1 MNFLILGS
9 GYGLYGYLP
18 AIYKISKKIFLDI
31 KYKKKIKFK
40 DNFKKIEWYSNV
52 ENVLSKI
59 NYVVIAKRPND
70 QFKLVKYIFKKNK
83 TVNFFLEKPLAPTP
97 SKAKELLFF
106 LKKKKILFKIGFI
119 FSYLKWYDLI
129 FKNFNHKKSKILI
142 EWNFKYNKNNNSWKK
157 EPRAGGGIIAY
168 YGIHFIKIFSDF
180 NFKKIKEN
188 ILEKYTWRYIV
199 SDKNSNIIKL
209 IININS
215 DKEKF
220 IIRINNK
227 VLRYQNP
234 FDEVIIGTK
243 EDPRCKY
250 LIKYVLSG
258 FTNSKECF
266 NKHLN
271 CIKFWSNISKSL
283 N

>member
-18 AIYKISKKIFLDI
+18 SIYKISKKIFLDI
-31 KYKKKIKFK
+31 KYKKKIKFI
-40 DNFKKIEWYSNV
+40 DNFKKIEWYNNM
-52 ENVLSKI
+52 ENILSKI

-70 QFKLVKYIFKKNK
+70 QFKLVEYIHKKNK
-83 TVNFFLEKPLAPTP
+83 TVNFFLEKPLAATP

-106 LKKKKILFKIGFI
+106 LKRKKILFKVGFI

-129 FKNFNHKKSKILI
+129 FKNFNYEKSKILI

-157 EPRAGGGIIAY
+157 KPRMGGGIIAY
-168 YGIHFIKIFSDF
+168 YGIHFIKIFSDL
-180 NFKKIKEN
+180 NFKEIKEN
-188 ILEKYTWRYIV
+188 ILEKYTWRYVV
-199 SDKNSNIIKL
+199 SDKNSNLIKL

-215 DKEKF
+215 KKEKF

-234 FDEVIIGTK
+234 FDAEIIGTK
-243 EDPRCKY
+243 KDPRCKY
-250 LIKYVLSG
+250 LTKYVLSG
-258 FTNSKECF
+258 FINSKEIF

-271 CIKFWSNISKSL
+271 CIKLWSNISKSL